1 MDETRRK
8 YIKFDGGSVMTSV
21 CNRCSAPISGA
32 DSPVFDE
39 RLDVYYCDTACFR
52 DWAADN
58 IEAMIEFYEGL
69 NVGG

>member
-1 MDETRRK
+1 
-8 YIKFDGGSVMTSV
+8 MTSV
-21 CNRCSAPISGA
+21 CNRCNLPISGA

-39 RLDVYYCDTACFR
+39 REDVYYCDLPCFR